1 MRVLIT
7 GGAGYIGSNGAFA
20 FLDKGHKVTIVD
32 NMKETNS
39 KKVNLLNLIL
49 EIQKN

>member
-32 NMKETNS
+32 NLKMEARN
-39 KKVNLLNLIL
+39 
-49 EIQKN
+49 